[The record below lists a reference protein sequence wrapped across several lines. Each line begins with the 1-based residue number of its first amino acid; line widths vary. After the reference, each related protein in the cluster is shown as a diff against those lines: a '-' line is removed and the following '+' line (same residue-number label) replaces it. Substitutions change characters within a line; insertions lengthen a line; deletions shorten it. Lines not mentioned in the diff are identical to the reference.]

1 MPKNTR
7 IGSDLGLAAL
17 MSLVA
22 DHGDSL
28 HYSLSKRGW
37 VWLTLTHYE
46 GERYATSVELS
57 ALSDTGDLRTAAVV
71 VAVVVVGVGV
81 RDGVERVDE
90 GGERAAEL
98 VGEARVGGAQQG
110 AALGAEG
117 VGGAQARSDHGGRFY
132 HALRHKPPG

>member
-28 HYSLSKRGW
+28 HYSLSKRGR

-71 VAVVVVGVGV
+71 VAAAHTLKCFGP
-81 RDGVERVDE
+81 
-90 GGERAAEL
+90 GGHSDTWLTAQAAADTYEDAYDTL
-98 VGEARVGGAQQG
+98 EAWVKRG
-110 AALGAEG
+110 AAQVAPDEAG
-117 VGGAQARSDHGGRFY
+117 
-132 HALRHKPPG
+132 PTT

>member
-28 HYSLSKRGW
+28 HYSLSKRGR

-46 GERYATSVELS
+46 GERYATSGEFVIHFILPC
-57 ALSDTGDLRTAAVV
+57 LVKFLHGRLRCFGYRRKFLDFTQF
-71 VAVVVVGVGV
+71 
-81 RDGVERVDE
+81 
-90 GGERAAEL
+90 L
-98 VGEARVGGAQQG
+98 
-110 AALGAEG
+110 
-117 VGGAQARSDHGGRFY
+117 
-132 HALRHKPPG
+132 